1 MLSNGNTKEEKKMLI
16 KDYVNK
22 WLMEQGKYIKISTY
36 ATYSSIIVNHIMP
49 YFGEMELEQIT
60 VEKNQEFILYLC
72 HEGRTDGRGGL
83 SVKMVKDIM
92 SLWNSVLRGM
102 LKDNFSTFYGHRYKY
117 PTTSNSYIFMDH
129 DKCLSIEK
137 QQELVRFLENSHNV
151 QKLGILL
158 ALYTGMRIGEIC
170 ALRWKNIDLIEGEIH
185 VVETLQRI
193 YRKNME
199 NTSVLQQKG
208 VSEIVISSPK
218 SHTSIRSIPLSKDFT
233 KVLQN
238 VKQVDEAFFLTGK
251 TDRFMEPRTY
261 RDYYSRLLRRHG
273 LPYVPFHGLRH
284 TFATRCI
291 ESGCD
296 YKTVSEL
303 LGHSDVKTTLHLYVH
318 SDSMYKKNCIENMQK
333 FLTDQE
339 NKPC

>member
-1 MLSNGNTKEEKKMLI
+1 MLV
-16 KDYVNK
+16 KDHVNE
-22 WLMEQGKYIKISTY
+22 WLAEQGKYVKISTY
-36 ATYSSIIVNHIMP
+36 ATYSSIIVNHIIP
-49 YFGEMELEQIT
+49 YFGEMKPGQIT

-72 HEGRTDGRGGL
+72 REGRTDGRGGL

-92 SLWNSVLRGM
+92 SLWNSVLRGI
-102 LKDNFSTFYGHRYKY
+102 LKDNFSVFYGHRYKY
-117 PTTSNSYIFMDH
+117 PTASNSYIFMDH
-129 DKCLSIEK
+129 NKCLSIEK
-137 QQELVRFLENSHNV
+137 QQELVQFLENSHNV

-170 ALRWKNIDLIEGEIH
+170 ALRWKNIDLTEGEIH

-193 YRKNME
+193 YRKNMA

-208 VSEIVISSPK
+208 FSEIVISSPK
-218 SHTSIRSIPLSKDFT
+218 SHSSIRSIPLSK
-233 KVLQN
+233 KLLRILRK
-238 VKQVDEAFFLTGK
+238 VKQVDEAFFLTGE

-261 RDYYSRLLRRHG
+261 RDYYSRLLKRHG

-318 SDSMYKKNCIENMQK
+318 SDSMYKKHCIENMQE
-333 FLTDQE
+333 FVANQ
-339 NKPC
+339 NKRAD